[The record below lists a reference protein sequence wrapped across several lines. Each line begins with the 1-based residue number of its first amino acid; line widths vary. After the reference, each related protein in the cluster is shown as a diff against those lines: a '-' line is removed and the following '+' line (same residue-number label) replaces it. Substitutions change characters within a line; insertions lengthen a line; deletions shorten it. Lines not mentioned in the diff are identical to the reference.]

1 MIDDFELLN
10 EKEEEEML
18 LRIAEM
24 TTTYPGELE
33 ASFEQVK
40 NGPDT
45 ISKQKL
51 IEMFKRLELADHY
64 IESIITELS
73 LCSEDLEHLNF
84 HGFFERFYIED
95 GMEEPGAIDEE
106 QIESS
111 GEEPKQTKIHKIDEE

>member
-95 GMEEPGAIDEE
+95 GMEEPGAID
-106 QIESS
+106 
-111 GEEPKQTKIHKIDEE
+111 